1 MGCENLVSRQYNKF
15 YNASPYLDELMR
27 KTNETVHLAVQ
38 ENDKVSYHAKV
49 EPTKTG

>member
-1 MGCENLVSRQYNKF
+1 
-15 YNASPYLDELMR
+15 MR